1 MFCLSTLIVDGLV
14 VLLNIDEK
22 KADAGVQVGCL
33 KRQMLGCLNT
43 LGAKTSQMLLPPGIW
58 SSSN

>member
-22 KADAGVQVGCL
+22 KADAELQAGCL

-43 LGAKTSQMLLPPGIW
+43 LGAKTSQMLLPP
-58 SSSN
+58 